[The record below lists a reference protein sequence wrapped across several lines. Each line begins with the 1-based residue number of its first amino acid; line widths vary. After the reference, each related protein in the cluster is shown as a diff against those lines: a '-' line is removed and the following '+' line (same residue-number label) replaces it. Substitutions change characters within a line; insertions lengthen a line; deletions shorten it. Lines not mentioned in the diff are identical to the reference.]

1 MLGIIRLNTRIGCDA
16 RRASS
21 ELNSIVRSTAMYRE
35 YTDQEWAEWRREQ
48 ERSARSGASPTAPE
62 AAPAAPPGNDH
73 ETTLMP
79 LPARWKVVIAPPGN
93 NRPHP
98 PGDFNVLQRDANRM
112 LRKMYTQWQSEVGTQ
127 SATHTAVLTNAVGNQ
142 AVSNMALLHERQS
155 RQDLEKT
162 IEDLR
167 AEADEKR
174 ADWERREADLRAK
187 LDECKAG
194 REKCEAELRGELA
207 KELAKCKADYG
218 QCKAGLRSELADV
231 TAKFE
236 EHKAYKSLYE
246 KCKTANSDLEKRLE
260 RSERERKEFQ
270 AKCDT
275 AFRRWAARRDELKEQ
290 VQKLQAEVALL
301 KDRAHCRDLLNLL

>member
-1 MLGIIRLNTRIGCDA
+1 MLGIIRLNARIGCDA

-162 IEDLR
+162 IEDL
-167 AEADEKR
+167 APP
-174 ADWERREADLRAK
+174 
-187 LDECKAG
+187 
-194 REKCEAELRGELA
+194 
-207 KELAKCKADYG
+207 
-218 QCKAGLRSELADV
+218 
-231 TAKFE
+231 
-236 EHKAYKSLYE
+236 
-246 KCKTANSDLEKRLE
+246 
-260 RSERERKEFQ
+260 
-270 AKCDT
+270 
-275 AFRRWAARRDELKEQ
+275 AASGP
-290 VQKLQAEVALL
+290 VP
-301 KDRAHCRDLLNLL
+301 